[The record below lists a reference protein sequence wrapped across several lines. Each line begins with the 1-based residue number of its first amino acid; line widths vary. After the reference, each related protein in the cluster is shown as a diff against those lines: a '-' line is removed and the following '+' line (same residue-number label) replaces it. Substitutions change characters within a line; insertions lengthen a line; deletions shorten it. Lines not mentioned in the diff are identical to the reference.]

1 MSALITRQSAVSG
14 IRALIR
20 KADTIPRPSK
30 EQRAF
35 FRQRLEKKL
44 SEFEEA
50 HHALRAAA
58 EEGSG
63 EDQAHV
69 QLRDEIQTEVDD
81 ALFKLLEIDSE
92 DEPRRS
98 DSVSTTASS
107 SHANDSRLEPIKI
120 KTFDG
125 QEKNWLHFRDLFEAL
140 VHKREDMDDA
150 LKLTRLRQ
158 YVDTDKVAA
167 LSGAYTGGYAEVWQ
181 EMLKRYDNKRK
192 LVVSHMGE
200 LTVLPI
206 NPSESRATIE
216 AVIDATRAMLRAMKA
231 LEFDTQSWGPMLYA
245 IIIERL
251 PQATRTHWHTL
262 QRSDKIPSI
271 SEMLGDLQEYAEN
284 VPEPASQPNHNHE
297 RRTWR
302 SLATTGLDRPSCP
315 VCASS
320 HGLADCSKFRSFS
333 LEDRRGTVRETRAC
347 YLCLIPGHGI
357 RVCRSRKQCNGCGR
371 ADHHELI
378 CDRGNQSGGAQSN
391 TGQVGGRPQ

>member
-1 MSALITRQSAVSG
+1 MSALISRQSAVSG

-20 KADTIPRPSK
+20 KVDAVPSPNK

-35 FRQRLEKKL
+35 FRQRLERKL

-50 HHALRAAA
+50 HNALRAAA
-58 EEGSG
+58 EEESD
-63 EDQAHV
+63 EDLAHV
-69 QLRDEIQTEVDD
+69 QLRDEIQIEVDD
-81 ALFKLLEIDSE
+81 ALFKLLEIDAE
-92 DEPRRS
+92 TRRS
-98 DSVSTTASS
+98 DSVNTTTST
-107 SHANDSRLEPIKI
+107 SHTNDSRLEPIKI

-140 VHKREDMDDA
+140 VHNREDMDDA

-192 LVVSHMGE
+192 LVVSHMGQ

-206 NPSESRATIE
+206 NPPESRATIE

-245 IIIERL
+245 LIIERL

-284 VPEPASQPNHNHE
+284 VPEPVPQHNQNPD

-347 YLCLIPGHGI
+347 YLCLLPGHSI
-357 RVCRSRKQCNGCGR
+357 RFCRSRKPCNGCGR

-378 CDRGNQSGGAQSN
+378 CDRSNQRDGAQSN
-391 TGQVGGRPQ
+391 SAQVGGRPQ